1 MAENEKLTILYLM
14 SILLEET
21 DKDITL
27 NAEVLCDLLGNRYGI
42 SCSRKTV
49 YRDIE
54 RLKEYGLKIGQVKGS
69 NPGYYIEKRDFELAE
84 LKLMVDAVQA
94 SKFITVT
101 KSDDLIRKLSKL
113 TSRENA
119 KQLKRQIFIFNRP
132 KTGNETIYANVDV
145 IHEAINSNRQ
155 VSFSY
160 CEWTV
165 KKELK
170 QRKDGEK
177 YKVSPWS
184 LTWDDENYYLVA
196 YDAEADKIKHYR
208 VDKMEKIKL
217 LPDRREGKEQFRGFD
232 LAAFAKKTFGM
243 YGGEDAKVTLYCENH
258 LAGVIIDRFGKDVIM
273 IPKGKDYFSVSV
285 LVAVSPQFFGWITGI
300 GTGIRITG
308 PEHIKKQYA
317 EYLSKIFEL
326 YNDKDAAES

>member
-14 SILLEET
+14 SVLLEET
-21 DKDITL
+21 DKEHTM
-27 NAEVLCDLLGNRYGI
+27 NADALCDTLDNRYGV
-42 SCSRKTV
+42 SCSRKTI
-49 YRDIE
+49 YRDIN
-54 RLKEYGLKIGQVKGS
+54 RLKEYGLEIGQVKGS

-84 LKLMVDAVQA
+84 LKLLVDAVQA

-101 KSDDLIRKLSKL
+101 KSDELIKKLAKL

-119 KQLKRQIFIFNRP
+119 KQLKRQIFIYNRP

-145 IHEAINSNRQ
+145 IHEAINANKQ

-177 YKVSPWS
+177 YIVSPWS

-196 YDAEADKIKHYR
+196 YDAKADMIKHYR

-217 LPDRREGKEQFRGFD
+217 LPGRREGKEQFRGFD
-232 LAAFAKKTFGM
+232 LAAVAKKTFGM
-243 YGGEDAKVTLYCENH
+243 YGGEDAKVSLYCENH
-258 LAGVIIDRFGKDVIM
+258 LAGVIIDRFGKDVMM
-273 IPKGKDYFSVSV
+273 IPKGQDHFSVSV
-285 LVAVSPQFFGWITGI
+285 LVAVSPQFFGWITGV
-300 GTGIRITG
+300 GTGIRING
-308 PEHIKKQYA
+308 PEEVKK
-317 EYLSKIFEL
+317 EYRKYRREILDSYE
-326 YNDKDAAES
+326 D

>member
-21 DKDITL
+21 DKDHTL
-27 NAEVLCDLLGNRYGI
+27 NADALCSVLDDRYGVT
-42 SCSRKTV
+42 CSRKTV

-54 RLKEYGLKIGQVKGS
+54 RLKDYGLDIGQIKGS
-69 NPGYYIEKRDFELAE
+69 NPGYYIAKRDFELAE
-84 LKLMVDAVQA
+84 LKLLVDAVQS

-101 KSDDLIRKLSKL
+101 KSDELIKKLAKL

-119 KQLKRQIFIFNRP
+119 KQLKRQIFIYNRP

-145 IHEAINSNRQ
+145 IHEAINANKQ

-170 QRKDGEK
+170 QRRDGEK
-177 YKVSPWS
+177 YQVSPWS

-196 YDAEADKIKHYR
+196 YDARADKIKHYR
-208 VDKMEKIKL
+208 VDKMEKMKL
-217 LPDRREGKEQFRGFD
+217 LPDRREGKDQFIGFD

-243 YGGEDAKVTLYCENH
+243 YGGEDARVSLYCENH
-258 LAGVIIDRFGKDVIM
+258 LAGVIIDRFGKEVMM
-273 IPKGKDYFSVSV
+273 IPKGKDHFSVSV

-300 GTGIRITG
+300 GTGIRIEG
-308 PEHIKKQYA
+308 PEHIRKQYT
-317 EYLSKIFEL
+317 EYLADI
-326 YNDKDAAES
+326 AANYV